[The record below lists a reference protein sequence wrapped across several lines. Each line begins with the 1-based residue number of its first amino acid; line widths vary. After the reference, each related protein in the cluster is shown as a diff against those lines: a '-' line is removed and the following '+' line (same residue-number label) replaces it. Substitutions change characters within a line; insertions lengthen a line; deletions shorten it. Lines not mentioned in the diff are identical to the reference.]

1 MIVSF
6 LEVVRLCASGE
17 AAIDVEELTGYEPRE
32 G

>member
-6 LEVVRLCASGE
+6 LEIVRLCAGGE
-17 AAIDVEELTGYEPRE
+17 AAIDLEDLTGYEPRE